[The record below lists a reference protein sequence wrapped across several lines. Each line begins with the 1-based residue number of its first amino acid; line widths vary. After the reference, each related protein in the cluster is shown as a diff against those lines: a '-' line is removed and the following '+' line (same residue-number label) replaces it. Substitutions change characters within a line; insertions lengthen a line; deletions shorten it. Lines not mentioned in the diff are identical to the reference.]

1 MDIKKAFKWY
11 IRGEYHCDKCPYCW
25 SEWSYE
31 GDGDA
36 GCYIYGD
43 LRDTCRLIPPIR
55 TIIGWPKKK
64 KAEYYFMHEYDG
76 FAEWYEQEEKGR
88 EKFNELVSDFLER
101 YELCWKDENG
111 GLHPIDK
118 EMYIQYEAWRIRSE
132 YEGFRKPFEV
142 KTLRKEWKDLILKTW
157 HRFTGIFRPY
167 FCK

>member
-55 TIIGWPKKK
+55 TIIGWPTRK
-64 KAEYYFMHEYDG
+64 KANYYFTHEYDG
-76 FAEWYEQEEKGR
+76 FAEWNEKEEAKR
-88 EKFNELVSDFLER
+88 ENFNEAVKNFIGN
-101 YELCWKDENG
+101 YYICWKNEDG
-111 GLHPIDK
+111 TFCPIDK
-118 EMYIQYEAWRIRSE
+118 DSYINYNAWEIRRDYEE
-132 YEGFRKPFEV
+132 FCNPFVV
-142 KTLRKEWKDLILKTW
+142 KTLRSEWKDLIAKTW
-157 HRFTGIFRPY
+157 RKFIGIFKPY